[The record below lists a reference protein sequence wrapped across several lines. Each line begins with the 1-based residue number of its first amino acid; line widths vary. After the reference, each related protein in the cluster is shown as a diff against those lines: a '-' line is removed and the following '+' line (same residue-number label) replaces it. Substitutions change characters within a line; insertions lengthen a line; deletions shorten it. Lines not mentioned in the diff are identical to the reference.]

1 MNYQKLLASCALSFL
16 LATGANALPV
26 SESGQ
31 NERVEWQVQ
40 QSWATKTKTVDMVHS
55 LDGKYVFILTDQ
67 QKVAIYNNQGQLQGS
82 IPVDAGVSAID
93 IAPQGEFLFLIDNKA
108 NTFTSLSISFVVDID
123 TAGSPFQGP
132 ADAPVTIALFTD
144 FECPYCSKIIP
155 LLEQVQE
162 KNPDTVKV
170 VFKNMPLRFHKMAE
184 PSARAA
190 FAAREQGKFW
200 EFHDKLFATKK
211 LSNEAI
217 DKIATELQLDM
228 NKFKKDMAS
237 PAIKAKIQ
245 KDMID
250 AQNAGV
256 TGTPTVFING
266 RKPQQRS
273 PEGFQ
278 AIINEELAKKGV
290 K

>member
-1 MNYQKLLASCALSFL
+1 MNYQKLLASCALSFVI
-16 LATGANALPV
+16 ANGANAQPV
-26 SESGQ
+26 TESGQ
-31 NERVEWQVQ
+31 NDRVEWQVQ
-40 QSWATKTKTVDMVHS
+40 QTYSIKAKTVDMVQS
-55 LDGKYVFILTDQ
+55 LDGKYLFVLTDQ
-67 QKVAIYNNQGQLQGS
+67 HKVEIYNNLGQLQGS
-82 IPVDAGVSAID
+82 IPVKAGVSAID
-93 IAPQGEFLFLIDNKA
+93 IAPQGEFLFLMDNEAK
-108 NTFTSLSISFVVDID
+108 TYTSLSVAFVVDID

-155 LLEQVQE
+155 LLEQVRE
-162 KNPDTVKV
+162 RNPNTVKV

-211 LSNEAI
+211 LSKEAI
-217 DKIATELQLDM
+217 DQIATELQLDM
-228 NKFKKDMAS
+228 GKFKKDMES
-237 PAIKAKIQ
+237 PAIKAKVQ

-250 AQNAGV
+250 AQKAGV

-273 PEGFQ
+273 LEGFQ
-278 AIINEELAKKGV
+278 ALINEELAKKGV